1 MQCRAF
7 KERNG
12 IILFLRH
19 IAWWLYGTQFIKL
32 GGKRWRMSAVVF
44 QTSGY
49 NDEPYKDIGNEMG
62 RNRLIQDLFWREK

>member
-1 MQCRAF
+1 MAIWNTIYKVR
-7 KERNG
+7 
-12 IILFLRH
+12 
-19 IAWWLYGTQFIKL
+19 
-32 GGKRWRMSAVVF
+32 GKRWRMSVVVF